1 MLASITRTRIA
12 LRRSLCVA
20 RFVGIS
26 RIGLSIVV
34 GIWPIAHPSPA
45 RASDPP
51 RRIQRVPKPVTFERS
66 PLSAALVE
74 VSAVVRVEE
83 ARQRFGVQGQG
94 LTAAVLDTGVR
105 ASHRDFALREGAGSR
120 ILAQQNFTD
129 DNNRDQDNAADGNG
143 HGSNVAGIV
152 AAGGRHIGMAP
163 RAGLVAIK
171 VLDNRGDG
179 DFAAV
184 EKALDWVLANRTR
197 YSITVVNMS
206 LSDSEN
212 YQTADDFSQ
221 AALRNKIR
229 RLRALNVAV
238 VISAGNYFFQ
248 HNSAEGMA
256 YPAIFS
262 EAISVGAVFDANI
275 GRFTYQS
282 GAIAE
287 STDRDRITPFSQRL
301 WRVDSAGP
309 AVLGT
314 DIFAP
319 GAAVVSTGYFSD
331 TASSTSQHGTSQA
344 APCVAGLILLMQEY
358 HVRQTARSA
367 VEPGVLPSVDDLE
380 TWLRRGSVPITDG
393 DDEDDN
399 VTNTRKVFRRVD
411 AVLAL
416 SAIESALREEQLLAG
431 TDLASLPRVETQR
444 TLARTANLV
453 AYAADEGSHYT
464 VVRRVVESASNPSIV
479 RKDCRDLTPDE
490 IDKYREAFRRLQA
503 LEQRPN
509 PLPGPLEA
517 RLLNPRSYTYWAL
530 IHTHTC
536 PHGNWWFLPW
546 HRAYLYYFEQT
557 LREAVAD
564 YRPDVPLAIPYWNW
578 TEQRT
583 IPELFQGTFQSPN
596 PLANDRR
603 FFLGLDDESVGRETI
618 CRVVNGAPDF
628 ISFGSE
634 PARCLRPDG
643 TAALALCLRERGN
656 KSPLESGP
664 HDAVHGLVG
673 GIDSQGVPGDM
684 GSVSTSAFDPIFWS
698 HHANLDRLWN
708 EWLSQTGSGH
718 QNPDPNQPD
727 GRAWRRLRFVELVNA
742 QGDPVLKFVAEVMDD
757 PDIQSVSYQAFG
769 PAPPPCQ
776 PMPAPAVAAAPRE
789 TTSEEKPAEHDKP
802 NADDKP
808 AAHDSPTEHAAT
820 AGPRLRVASTTA
832 EPRQLAVARPATFEF
847 TNEALRAPVAASA
860 ATEAAPRERLVAV
873 VAGVGFPQQGPIVY
887 VRAFLN
893 LPDATPA
900 TPITDPHY
908 VGSFYF
914 FGDHA
919 GDGEH
924 DHGSFNVALPT
935 TPVIQRLAKDKK
947 FDAEQALGVTLV
959 LVPLKNPQGQAVA
972 AEAAAA
978 AEVPVHGVSIEVR
991 PTPGD

>member
-1 MLASITRTRIA
+1 M
-12 LRRSLCVA
+12 
-20 RFVGIS
+20 FVGITRS
-26 RIGLSIVV
+26 RIGLRCQLRVARVAGVFLIGFAAVV
-34 GIWPIAHPSPA
+34 GIWPIAPASPA
-45 RASDPP
+45 HAADPP

-105 ASHRDFALREGAGSR
+105 ASHRDFALREEAGSR
-120 ILAQQNFTD
+120 VLAQQNYTT
-129 DNNRDQDNAADGNG
+129 DNNGDQNNAADGNG

-152 AAGGRHIGMAP
+152 AAGGRHVGMAP
-163 RAGLVAIK
+163 RAGLIAIK

-184 EKALDWVLANRTR
+184 EQALDWVLANRTR

-212 YQTADDFSQ
+212 YQTAGDFAQ

-248 HNSAEGMA
+248 HDSAEGMA

-275 GRFTYQS
+275 GRFAYQS

-309 AVLGT
+309 SVLGT

-367 VEPGVLPSVDDLE
+367 AEPGVLPSVDDLE

-399 VTNTRKVFRRVD
+399 ITNTGKVFRRVD

-416 SAIESALREEQLLAG
+416 SAIEGALREEQLLSG

-444 TLARTANLV
+444 SLAGTANLI
-453 AYAADEGSHYT
+453 AYAADTPRHTALRILVTAGVT
-464 VVRRVVESASNPSIV
+464 PVV

-503 LEQRPN
+503 LEPHPS
-509 PLPGPLEA
+509 PLPGPIEA
-517 RLLNPRSYTYWAL
+517 RLLNPRSNTYWAL

-546 HRAYLYYFEQT
+546 HRAYLYYFEQA

-603 FFLGLDDESVGRETI
+603 FFIGLDDESVGRETI
-618 CRVVNGAPDF
+618 CRVVDGAPDF

-634 PARCLRPDG
+634 PARCVRPDG

-684 GSVSTSAFDPIFWS
+684 GAVSTSAFDPIFWS

-708 EWLSQTGSGH
+708 VWLSQTGSGH

-727 GRAWRRLRFVELVNA
+727 GRAWRRLRFVELVDA

-757 PDIQSVSYQAFG
+757 PNIQSVSYQAFG

-776 PMPAPAVAAAPRE
+776 PTPVPAVAEVPRPA
-789 TTSEEKPAEHDKP
+789 SHDLKPA
-802 NADDKP
+802 NDDKP
-808 AAHDSPTEHAAT
+808 AAHDKPAEHEAAGPRVRVAAT
-820 AGPRLRVASTTA
+820 AA

-847 TNEALRAPVAASA
+847 KNEAIRAPLAASA
-860 ATEAAPRERLVAV
+860 AAEAAPRQRLVAV
-873 VAGVGFPQQGPIVY
+873 VDGVGYPQQGPTVY

-893 LPDATPA
+893 LPDATPE

-914 FGDHA
+914 FGDRP
-919 GDGEH
+919 GGGEH
-924 DHGSFNVALPT
+924 DHGTFNVALPI
-935 TPVIQRLAKDKK
+935 TPAIQRLAKEKA
-947 FDAEQALGVTLV
+947 FDPEHALAVTLV
-959 LVPLKNPQGQAVA
+959 LVPVKNPQGRAVQ

-991 PTPGD
+991 PAP